1 MKPVLT
7 WFLIVVFALP
17 MLAQTTGS
25 TTTTTTS
32 TRAKRRR
39 TAAVARP
46 AVTAQDVQQL
56 RDALAAQQQQIE
68 QLRQE
73 LARRDQD
80 IQQSQQQAQQ
90 AQTAASDAASKA
102 DQAAAAASQQQ
113 QAVGQIQSDVTDL
126 KQNSVSAALSLQE
139 TQKNIHDALESPLAL
154 HYKGITITPGGF
166 LAAETVWRRAATGS
180 DINTP
185 FNSIPL
191 PGSSQDKLSE
201 FFASGRQSRISM
213 LAEGKAK
220 SAKLTGYVEADFLSA
235 GITSNNNESN
245 SYSLR
250 QRQAWGQA
258 YLNNG
263 WSFTGGQMWS
273 LVTET
278 KNGVDNRTEVL
289 PMTIDPQYNVGFSW
303 ARQYGFRVA
312 KDFGDK
318 FWLAF
323 SAENAQTTVGG
334 EGATTG
340 NFLIGSAGT
349 SGGLYNPSATYSYN
363 LMPDFVLKA
372 VFQPNK
378 ITHIEVFG
386 LTSQFR
392 DRLFPG
398 ATLKTPTAAGAYN
411 DRSTGAGAGVNIRA
425 DLFDKHVDA
434 GIHFLGGE
442 GIGRYGTSG
451 LPDVYVRGDGV
462 LVPIKNYQT
471 LGTLEYHNKKLDLY
485 SNVGGEY
492 ESRQASSATDGYGL
506 PTRSASGCYTETVP
520 GTPVSGAF
528 PTSTNGFLPG
538 GLGACNVDTRDVI
551 EGTIGFWY
559 RVYAG
564 PMGRI
569 QWGPQ
574 LSYIV
579 RNTWHGVSGG
589 APSASEPMVLT
600 SFRYY
605 LP

>member
-1 MKPVLT
+1 MKPVLI
-7 WFLIVVFALP
+7 WCVLVLFAVPLF
-17 MLAQTTGS
+17 AQTTA
-25 TTTTTTS
+25 TTPTKVT
-32 TRAKRRR
+32 ARRR
-39 TAAVARP
+39 KAAVARP
-46 AVTAQDVQQL
+46 AVTVQDLQQL
-56 RDALAAQQQQIE
+56 RDALAAQQRQIE

-80 IQQSQQQAQQ
+80 IRQSQQQAQQ
-90 AQTAASDAASKA
+90 AQTAASGAAIKA
-102 DQAAAAASQQQ
+102 DQAAATASQQQ
-113 QAVGQIQSDVTDL
+113 QAVGAIQSDVSDL

-139 TQKNIHDALESPLAL
+139 TQKNVRDAMESPLAL

-166 LAAETVWRRAATGS
+166 LAAETVWRRAATGG
-180 DINTP
+180 DINTA
-185 FNSIPL
+185 FNSIPF
-191 PGSSQDKLSE
+191 PGSSQDHLSE
-201 FFASGRQSRISM
+201 FFASGRQSRVAM
-213 LAEGKAK
+213 LAEGKIK
-220 SAKLTGYVEADFLSA
+220 NAKLTGYVETDFLSA

-250 QRQAWGQA
+250 QRQAWAQA
-258 YLNNG
+258 YLTNG

-278 KNGVDNRTEVL
+278 KNGVDNRTEIL
-289 PMTIDPQYNVGFSW
+289 PMTVDPQYNVGFSW

-340 NFLIGSAGT
+340 NFLIGSAGA
-349 SGGLYNPSATYSYN
+349 SGGLYNPSATYSFN
-363 LMPDFVLKA
+363 KVPDFVAKA
-372 VFQPNK
+372 GFQPTK
-378 ITHIEVFG
+378 VSHIEVFG
-386 LTSQFR
+386 LVSQFR

-398 ATLKTPTAAGAYN
+398 ATLSKPTAVGAYN
-411 DRSTGAGAGVNIRA
+411 NAGTGGGVGINMRA
-425 DLFDKHVDA
+425 DLFKKHIDA

-442 GIGRYGTSG
+442 GIGRYGTVG
-451 LPDVYVRGDGV
+451 LPDVYVRPDGV
-462 LVPIKNYQT
+462 LGLIKSSQA

-492 ESRQASSATDGYGL
+492 AGRASLSTTSAIGYGSPL
-506 PTRSASGCYTETVP
+506 RSSTGCYSETVP
-520 GTPVSGAF
+520 GTPVGGAF

-538 GLGACNVDTRDVI
+538 GLGSCNVDTRDVI
-551 EGTIGFWY
+551 EGTLGFWY
-559 RVYAG
+559 RFYSG
-564 PMGRI
+564 PMGKI

-574 LSYIV
+574 FSYIV
-579 RNTWHGVSGG
+579 RNTWRGTGG

>member
-7 WFLIVVFALP
+7 WCVLVLFALP
-17 MLAQTTGS
+17 LFAQTTAT

-32 TRAKRRR
+32 TTHRRR
-39 TAAVARP
+39 AAAAARP

-56 RDALAAQQQQIE
+56 RDALAAQQRQIE

-90 AQTAASDAASKA
+90 AQTAAADAATKA
-102 DQAAAAASQQQ
+102 DQAAATASQQQ
-113 QAVGQIQSDVTDL
+113 QAVGAIQSDVSDL

-139 TQKNIHDALESPLAL
+139 TQKNVRDAMESPLAL
-154 HYKGITITPGGF
+154 HYKGVTITPGGF

-201 FFASGRQSRISM
+201 FFASGRQSRVSM
-213 LAEGKAK
+213 LVEGKAK
-220 SAKLTGYVEADFLSA
+220 NAKLTGYVEADFLSSA
-235 GITSNNNESN
+235 ITSNNNESN

-258 YLNNG
+258 YLTNG

-349 SGGLYNPSATYSYN
+349 SGGLYNPSATYAYN
-363 LMPDFVLKA
+363 KMPDFVLKA

-378 ITHIEVFG
+378 TTHIEVFG

-411 DRSTGAGAGVNIRA
+411 DSGTGAGLGFNIRS
-425 DLFDKHVDA
+425 DLFNKHIDA
-434 GIHFLGGE
+434 GFHFLGGE
-442 GIGRYGTSG
+442 GIGRYGTVG
-451 LPDVYVRGDGV
+451 LADVYVRGDGV

-492 ESRQASSATDGYGL
+492 ESRQSSTSTVGYGL

-520 GTPVSGAF
+520 GTPVGGAF

-538 GLGACNVDTRDVI
+538 GLGSCNVDTRDVI
-551 EGTIGFWY
+551 EGTLGFWY
-559 RVYAG
+559 RIYAG

-579 RNTWHGVSGG
+579 RNTWHGATGG

>member
-1 MKPVLT
+1 M
-7 WFLIVVFALP
+7 
-17 MLAQTTGS
+17 
-25 TTTTTTS
+25 
-32 TRAKRRR
+32 
-39 TAAVARP
+39 
-46 AVTAQDVQQL
+46 
-56 RDALAAQQQQIE
+56 
-68 QLRQE
+68 
-73 LARRDQD
+73 
-80 IQQSQQQAQQ
+80 
-90 AQTAASDAASKA
+90 
-102 DQAAAAASQQQ
+102 
-113 QAVGQIQSDVTDL
+113 
-126 KQNSVSAALSLQE
+126 
-139 TQKNIHDALESPLAL
+139 ESPLAL

-166 LAAETVWRRAATGS
+166 LAAETVWRRAATGG
-180 DINTP
+180 DINTA
-185 FNSIPL
+185 FNSIPF
-191 PGSSQDKLSE
+191 PGSSQDHLSE
-201 FFASGRQSRISM
+201 FFASGRQSRVAM
-213 LAEGKAK
+213 LAEGKLK
-220 SAKLTGYVEADFLSA
+220 NAKLTGYVEADFLSA

-258 YLNNG
+258 YLTNG

-278 KNGVDNRTEVL
+278 KNGVDNRTEIL
-289 PMTIDPQYNVGFSW
+289 PMTVDPQYNVGFSW

-340 NFLIGSAGT
+340 NFLIGSAGA
-349 SGGLYNPSATYSYN
+349 SGGLYNPSSTYSFN
-363 LMPDFVLKA
+363 KMPDFVAKA
-372 VFQPNK
+372 VFQPTK
-378 ITHIEVFG
+378 VSHIEVFG
-386 LTSQFR
+386 VVSQFR

-398 ATLKTPTAAGAYN
+398 ATLSKPTAAGAYN
-411 DRSTGAGAGVNIRA
+411 DSGTGGGVGINMRA
-425 DLFDKHVDA
+425 DLFNKHIDA

-442 GIGRYGTSG
+442 GIGRYGTAG
-451 LPDVYVRGDGV
+451 LPDVYVRPDGV
-462 LVPIKNYQT
+462 LGLIKSSQA

-492 ESRQASSATDGYGL
+492 AGRSSLSTTSAIGYGSPL
-506 PTRSASGCYTETVP
+506 RSSTGCYSETVP

-538 GLGACNVDTRDVI
+538 GLGSCNVDTRDVI
-551 EGTIGFWY
+551 EGTLGFWY
-559 RVYAG
+559 RFYAG
-564 PMGRI
+564 PMGKL

-574 LSYIV
+574 FSYIV
-579 RNTWHGVSGG
+579 RNTWRGTGG

>member
-1 MKPVLT
+1 MKPLLT
-7 WFLIVVFALP
+7 WCVLVLFAVPLF
-17 MLAQTTGS
+17 AQTTA
-25 TTTTTTS
+25 TTTIKTT
-32 TRAKRRR
+32 ARRR
-39 TAAVARP
+39 KAAVASP
-46 AVTAQDVQQL
+46 AVTAQDLQQL
-56 RDALAAQQQQIE
+56 RDALAAQQRQIE

-90 AQTAASDAASKA
+90 AQTAASGAAIKA
-102 DQAAAAASQQQ
+102 DQAAATASQQQ
-113 QAVGQIQSDVTDL
+113 QAVGAIQSDVSDL

-139 TQKNIHDALESPLAL
+139 TQKNVRDAMESPLAL

-166 LAAETVWRRAATGS
+166 LAAETVWRRAATGG
-180 DINTP
+180 DINTA
-185 FNSIPL
+185 FNSIPF
-191 PGSSQDKLSE
+191 PGSSQDHLSE
-201 FFASGRQSRISM
+201 FFASGRQSRVAM
-213 LAEGKAK
+213 LAEGKIK
-220 SAKLTGYVEADFLSA
+220 NAKLTGYVEADFLSA
-235 GITSNNNESN
+235 GITSNNNESD

-250 QRQAWGQA
+250 QRQAWAQA
-258 YLNNG
+258 YLTNG

-278 KNGVDNRTEVL
+278 KNGVDNRTEIL
-289 PMTIDPQYNVGFSW
+289 PMTVDPQYNVGFSW

-318 FWLAF
+318 FWLAV

-349 SGGLYNPSATYSYN
+349 SGGLYNPSATYSFN
-363 LMPDFVLKA
+363 KVPDFVAKA
-372 VFQPNK
+372 VFQPTK
-378 ITHIEVFG
+378 VSHIEVFG
-386 LTSQFR
+386 LVSQFR

-398 ATLKTPTAAGAYN
+398 ATLSKPTAVGAYN
-411 DRSTGAGAGVNIRA
+411 NAGTGGGLGINMRA
-425 DLFDKHVDA
+425 DLFNKHIDA

-442 GIGRYGTSG
+442 GIGRYGTVG
-451 LPDVYVRGDGV
+451 LPDVYVRPDGV
-462 LVPIKNYQT
+462 LGLIKSSQA

-492 ESRQASSATDGYGL
+492 AGRASLSTTSAIGYGSPL
-506 PTRSASGCYTETVP
+506 RSSTGCYSETVP
-520 GTPVSGAF
+520 GTPVGGAF

-538 GLGACNVDTRDVI
+538 GLGSCNVDTRDVI
-551 EGTIGFWY
+551 EGTLGFWY
-559 RVYAG
+559 RFYSG
-564 PMGRI
+564 PMGKL

-574 LSYIV
+574 FSYIV
-579 RNTWHGVSGG
+579 RNTWRGNGG